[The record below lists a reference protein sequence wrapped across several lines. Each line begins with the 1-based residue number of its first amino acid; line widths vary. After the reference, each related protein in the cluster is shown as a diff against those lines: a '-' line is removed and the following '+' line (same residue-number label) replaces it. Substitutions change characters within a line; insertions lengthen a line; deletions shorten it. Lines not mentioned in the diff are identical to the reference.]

1 MSLLASTID
10 VMLSRANITTVD
22 AFAELLLSAP
32 TFIANFIRS
41 EAAAAAAAGR
51 HAAEIGTM
59 TDASV
64 VDMGTQATADDAVD
78 TATAEAMIAEALRMV
93 DEANERERLAEE
105 RARSW
110 QGYAELGRSLLQAA
124 EDRTDR
130 AQAEREVAERDRQLL
145 NGLPSRW
152 QSSCWQQKRPL
163 RMRQRR
169 ALSMSAE
176 RAGRLRPK
184 GMFGKFLQGAGAVE
198 AVEVVVGMRHR
209 HHRHRRHRHR
219 RHRHRR
225 HRHHRRRH
233 HRCLS

>member
-64 VDMGTQATADDAVD
+64 MDMGTQATADDAVD

-110 QGYAELGRSLLQAA
+110 QGYTELGRSLLQAA

-130 AQAEREVAERDRQLL
+130 AQAEREVAERSAAAERAAKQMAEQLL
-145 NGLPSRW
+145 AAEAAL
-152 QSSCWQQKRPL
+152 L

-184 GMFGKFLQGAGAVE
+184 GMFGKLLQGAGAVE

-219 RHRHRR
+219 RHRHHRR
-225 HRHHRRRH
+225 HHHRRHH

>member
-1 MSLLASTID
+1 MSGSLRSVLVHGK
-10 VMLSRANITTVD
+10 VMRSSGDLFSRLQRTGQTVPRQ
-22 AFAELLLSAP
+22 S
-32 TFIANFIRS
+32 
-41 EAAAAAAAGR
+41 GR
-51 HAAEIGTM
+51 
-59 TDASV
+59 
-64 VDMGTQATADDAVD
+64 
-78 TATAEAMIAEALRMV
+78 
-93 DEANERERLAEE
+93 
-105 RARSW
+105 W
-110 QGYAELGRSLLQAA
+110 Q
-124 EDRTDR
+124 
-130 AQAEREVAERDRQLL
+130 RDWQLL

-184 GMFGKFLQGAGAVE
+184 GMFGKLLQGAGAVE

-219 RHRHRR
+219 RQ
-225 HRHHRRRH
+225 RHHRRHHHRRHH